1 MSKALPL
8 KFVWA
13 GAASLLFTPLVGAEA
28 VFPFDSQLTLSD
40 PCAVFNA
47 PTIDPNITRI
57 TYGEDIDFNLSGQ
70 SQAIIDVDGLG
81 KVHLKFQVTTH
92 GDGIGQTSGIKYLF
106 KSKVMV
112 KSNTDGY
119 DPLGLD
125 PLDEGFVYTGS
136 FVADARII
144 GQGSAG
150 DAGGIAQGA
159 QDNAQLRFKLGLH
172 YANGEVRNSTSDFTL
187 TCAASPWANLMQS
200 KQAGTKTPV
209 GRGFGDVWNKYAWAM
224 KDFNGGML
232 VGTKN
237 AYFDTLTALTIDDGP
252 LAECNQ
258 AIGGFGVPSLYTG
271 LACMEL
277 FASSN
282 NGQAGAAAANTRF
295 AQIWRFDYVKKT
307 WTKVN
312 EEPYDGGQGYRNM
325 QVHNGK
331 LYAASD
337 LGSFIMGVRLG
348 SLSMGATPLESTWD
362 FPSSA
367 LLVSTTGTD
376 WTEVSCGGQGTPCNP
391 AWDATLM
398 EAAIVNVS
406 FRALESFDGKIYV
419 GTFNYS
425 GGELWSYD
433 DNGDSWARVAKF
445 AEESSPI
452 CAYPSPWYQKCTGT
466 YSTGLT
472 ELQVYGNKLLIGI
485 GTNGVGN
492 EYLWY
497 LNDSGGDVTLVPSLP
512 GTGEGV
518 NPTAL
523 GVLKLFLN
531 SRNQLF
537 VSLFDI
543 EEGFTLLRF
552 DGSVGGLPTEWE
564 LVSNNG
570 FFNRNNA
577 YVWSMAEI
585 NGRTF
590 IGTFNQDFL
599 VTVPRG
605 SSELWYSDDGRNWQ
619 QMALPLD
626 WGLWNYGI
634 REMEVAN
641 KMLFLGTASNMIAP
655 GLTVLG
661 DGTFLSPGAE
671 VWTIRSTVVAPT
683 GKKK

>member
-1 MSKALPL
+1 
-8 KFVWA
+8 
-13 GAASLLFTPLVGAEA
+13 
-28 VFPFDSQLTLSD
+28 LS
-40 PCAVFNA
+40 
-47 PTIDPNITRI
+47 
-57 TYGEDIDFNLSGQ
+57 
-70 SQAIIDVDGLG
+70 
-81 KVHLKFQVTTH
+81 
-92 GDGIGQTSGIKYLF
+92 
-106 KSKVMV
+106 
-112 KSNTDGY
+112 
-119 DPLGLD
+119 
-125 PLDEGFVYTGS
+125 
-136 FVADARII
+136 
-144 GQGSAG
+144 
-150 DAGGIAQGA
+150 
-159 QDNAQLRFKLGLH
+159 
-172 YANGEVRNSTSDFTL
+172 
-187 TCAASPWANLMQS
+187 
-200 KQAGTKTPV
+200 
-209 GRGFGDVWNKYAWAM
+209 
-224 KDFNGGML
+224 
-232 VGTKN
+232 
-237 AYFDTLTALTIDDGP
+237 IDDGP
-252 LAECNQ
+252 LADCNQ
-258 AIGGFGVPSLYTG
+258 AIGAFGVPSLYTG

-277 FASSN
+277 FASSSS
-282 NGQAGAAAANTRF
+282 GQAGAAAANTRF

-307 WTKVN
+307 WAKVN
-312 EEPYDGGQGYRNM
+312 EEPDDGGQGYRNM

-348 SLSMGATPLESTWD
+348 SLWMGATPLESTWD
-362 FPSSA
+362 FPSSR

-376 WTEVSCGGQGTPCNP
+376 WTDVPCAGGPCNP
-391 AWDATLM
+391 IEGATLM
-398 EAAIVNVS
+398 QAAIVNVS

-425 GGELWSYD
+425 GGELWSYN
-433 DNGDSWARVAKF
+433 DNGNSWARVAKF
-445 AEESSPI
+445 AEEAEPI
-452 CAYPSPWYQKCTGT
+452 CANTLSPWYGKCTGT

-472 ELQVYGNKLLIGI
+472 ELQVYGNNLLIGI

-497 LNDSGGDVTLVPSLP
+497 LNDSGGDVTLVPGLP
-512 GTGEGV
+512 GTSDGV

-552 DGSVGGLPTEWE
+552 DQNTNGLPTDWE

-655 GLTVLG
+655 DLTVLG

-671 VWTIRSTVVAPT
+671 VWTIRETVAAPT
-683 GKKK
+683 GKRK

>member
-1 MSKALPL
+1 MRKRIAS
-8 KFVWA
+8 A
-13 GAASLLFTPLVGAEA
+13 GTAVVLVAPMLLIQAAAATETN
-28 VFPFDSQLTLSD
+28 LTLSN
-40 PCAVFNA
+40 PCAIFNVA
-47 PTIDPNITRI
+47 TDDPYVTRI
-57 TYGEDIDFNLSGQ
+57 AYGEEIDFKLTGQ
-70 SQAIIDVDGLG
+70 SLAIVDVGSDGR
-81 KVHLKFQVTTH
+81 VHLKFQVNTH
-92 GDGIGQTSGIKYLF
+92 GDGTGLTSGIKYQF
-106 KSKVMV
+106 KSKVML

-125 PLDEGFVYTGS
+125 PLDEGFAYTGS

-159 QDNAQLRFKLGLH
+159 QDNALLRFKLGLH

-187 TCAASPWANLMQS
+187 QCVASPWANLMKS
-200 KQAGTKTPV
+200 RAAGTKKPV
-209 GRGFGDVWNKYAWAM
+209 ERGFGDPWNKYAWAM

-232 VGTKN
+232 VGTKS
-237 AYFDTLTALTIDDGP
+237 AYFDTLTALTIDSGP
-252 LAECNQ
+252 LASCNQ
-258 AIGGFGVPSLYTG
+258 AIAGFGVPSLYTG

-277 FASSN
+277 FASSDS
-282 NGQAGAAAANTRF
+282 GQSSDTAAANTRF

-307 WTKVN
+307 WTQVK

-348 SLSMGATPLESTWD
+348 SLSLDSVTPLNSTWD
-362 FPSSA
+362 FPSSR

-376 WTEVSCGGQGTPCNP
+376 WTDVPCAGGPCNP
-391 AWDATLM
+391 VEDKTLM

-433 DNGDSWARVAKF
+433 DNGNSWARVAKF
-445 AEESSPI
+445 AEFASPI
-452 CAYPSPWYQKCTGT
+452 CNAPSPWDGKCTGT

-472 ELQVYGNKLLIGI
+472 ELQVYGNNLLIGI

-492 EYLWY
+492 QYLWY
-497 LNDSGGDVTLVPSLP
+497 LDDSGGDVALVPGLP
-512 GTGEGV
+512 DTSDGV

-552 DGSVGGLPTEWE
+552 DGTVGGLPTDWE

-605 SSELWYSDDGRNWQ
+605 SSELWYSDDGANWQ

-641 KMLFLGTASNMIAP
+641 KMLFLGAASNMIAP
-655 GLTVLG
+655 DVTVLG

-671 VWTIRSTVVAPT
+671 VWTIRETVAAPT
-683 GKKK
+683 GQRK